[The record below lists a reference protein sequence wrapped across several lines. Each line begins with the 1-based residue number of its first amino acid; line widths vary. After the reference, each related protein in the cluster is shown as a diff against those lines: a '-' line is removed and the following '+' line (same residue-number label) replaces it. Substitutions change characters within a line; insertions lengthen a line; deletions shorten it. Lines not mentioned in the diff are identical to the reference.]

1 MGLARREV
9 KERVCECNPLLLVVV
24 VVVVVVTAAAMM
36 VGGGGEG
43 KWVKSL
49 GRELASLA
57 LPPPVDRARESVNA
71 NYLQSVIEYCTATA
85 SWLCLGQ
92 VAQCQ
97 PTRLCDPAHRGRMHE
112 RVTSLSPARPIRR
125 GS

>member
-9 KERVCECNPLLLVVV
+9 KERVCECNPLLLV

-57 LPPPVDRARESVNA
+57 LPPPDVGR
-71 NYLQSVIEYCTATA
+71 
-85 SWLCLGQ
+85 
-92 VAQCQ
+92 
-97 PTRLCDPAHRGRMHE
+97 PTPGIKRGWALNLPR
-112 RVTSLSPARPIRR
+112 TKKSPR
-125 GS
+125 